1 MMMVRAF
8 SREIGS
14 FSIPEVWQGYGFRAF
29 RIRQRN
35 VPRVG
40 VMGEVFPCTLFPK
53 PHRTPHNADCGRE
66 KREMKA
72 TILAA
77 AVALTMTA
85 CASTPQY
92 RPVVDHGVSTGDYET
107 DLAECRELAQS
118 SRASAGKGAVGGAI
132 AGALLGAMMGR
143 AAGL

>member
-1 MMMVRAF
+1 
-8 SREIGS
+8 
-14 FSIPEVWQGYGFRAF
+14 
-29 RIRQRN
+29 
-35 VPRVG
+35 
-40 VMGEVFPCTLFPK
+40 
-53 PHRTPHNADCGRE
+53 
-66 KREMKA
+66 MKA
-72 TILAA
+72 AILAA

-85 CASTPQY
+85 CVSTPQY

-143 AAGL
+143 AAGLSGNYTQRVAAVGAVQGTVAGGAATHSKQTEIVSNCIAGRGWNVVAK